1 MRRRVATLALPLLRA
16 ALGLLLLRAGVPK
29 AADPLMFAQTVRAYD
44 VLPILLIHPF
54 AVAVPWVE
62 ILAGLCLLLGFWVRS
77 AALAVLLLLLAF
89 ETALAI
95 NLGRGADFS
104 CGCFALDGT
113 GASLHEAFLRNVL
126 LVASTLVLL
135 LARRAPFS
143 LDALL
148 EKRPSLPG

>member
-1 MRRRVATLALPLLRA
+1 MRRRVATLALPLLRV
-16 ALGLLLLRAGVPK
+16 ALGLLLLRAGALK

-44 VLPILLIHPF
+44 VLPIPLIHPF

-62 ILAGLCLLLGFWVRS
+62 ITAGLCLALGFWARS

-89 ETALAI
+89 ETALAV

-104 CGCFALDGT
+104 CGCFGLDGT
-113 GASLHEAFLRNVL
+113 GASLREALLRNVL
-126 LVASTLVLL
+126 LVAAALLLL
-135 LARRAPFS
+135 LARRTLLS
-143 LDALL
+143 LDEVL